1 MDRGSGYQQR
11 WFDTPET
18 LNEKETCSK
27 SYWFVSNFITENI
40 FNHFHQCSDNFEIH
54 RTKAM
59 LVTTLKLSPTSL

>member
-27 SYWFVSNFITENI
+27 SYWFVSNFITEK
-40 FNHFHQCSDNFEIH
+40 
-54 RTKAM
+54 RGKY
-59 LVTTLKLSPTSL
+59 L

>member
-27 SYWFVSNFITENI
+27 SYWLVSNF
-40 FNHFHQCSDNFEIH
+40 S
-54 RTKAM
+54 TKKTKTYRSRP
-59 LVTTLKLSPTSL
+59 TTSFFVV

>member
-27 SYWFVSNFITENI
+27 SFFHLILVGFKLFIGN
-40 FNHFHQCSDNFEIH
+40 
-54 RTKAM
+54 K
-59 LVTTLKLSPTSL
+59 TSFDPNCYLNEVK

>member
-27 SYWFVSNFITENI
+27 SIFHLILVGSKLFIGDENI
-40 FNHFHQCSDNFEIH
+40 FDPQIALHANCI
-54 RTKAM
+54 
-59 LVTTLKLSPTSL
+59 